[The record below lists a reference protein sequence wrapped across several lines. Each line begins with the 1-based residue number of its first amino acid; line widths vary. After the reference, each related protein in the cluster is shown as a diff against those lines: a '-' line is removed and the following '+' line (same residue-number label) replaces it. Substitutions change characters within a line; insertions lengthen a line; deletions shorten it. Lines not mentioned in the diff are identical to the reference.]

1 MLLHVSEVPSF
12 LRPNNIPLYLYSTY
26 THCIYILFFRSTVD
40 GHLSCS
46 YLWLLWIMLL
56 WILVLSPYLSLWYQ
70 FFGVYTRSRIAK
82 SYANS
87 NFNFL
92 RNHQTGSPG
101 GCSILH
107 PQQVPPFN
115 AFKVHKGI
123 MYSMSFASLSQIL
136 KWWGKIAIPIVN
148 TFPWCHTEILVS

>member
-1 MLLHVSEVPSF
+1 MLLHVSEVPFF

-26 THCIYILFFRSTVD
+26 THCIHILFFWSTVD
-40 GHLSCS
+40 AHLGCS
-46 YLWLLWIMLL
+46 YLWLLWITLL
-56 WILVLSPYLSLWYQ
+56 WILMLSPYLSLWCQ

-92 RNHQTGSPG
+92 RNHQAGSPG
-101 GCSILH
+101 GCSILY

-115 AFKVHKGI
+115 AFKSTNLHHFPRFWSDGGRLP
-123 MYSMSFASLSQIL
+123 SLLSIHFPDVTL
-136 KWWGKIAIPIVN
+136 K
-148 TFPWCHTEILVS
+148 S